1 MPLDPVIASILDLM
15 TSAGVPSIAAGTPE
29 QARHGMRAMTV
40 DVRDPATLAPVRET
54 RELLVPG
61 PAGDLPARLYLPE
74 VAGPVPTVVFFHGG
88 GFVIGDLE
96 THDDHARLLCHQAGV
111 AVLSIDYRLAPEHPF
126 PAAYDDC
133 LAATVWAVA
142 HIDQL
147 GGDADRLA
155 VAGDSAGGNLAAAVA
170 LSARDA
176 GITLKAQLLL
186 YPATDFREDET
197 HPSRLENAEGFFLT
211 AEDMAWFGNA
221 YTPDPALR
229 LHPRASVLLAPDL
242 AGVAPAVVCT
252 AEFDPLRDEG
262 NAYAK
267 ALAAAGVEV
276 RYTEFAG
283 LIHGFYGLGVYVP
296 AAAEAVAALNADLKD
311 LLG

>member
-1 MPLDPVIASILDLM
+1 MAQAGSPSL
-15 TSAGVPSIAAGTPE
+15 SAGTAE
-29 QARHGMRAMTV
+29 QARHGMRSMTV

-61 PAGDLPARLYLPE
+61 PAGDRPARLYLPE
-74 VAGPVPTVVFFHGG
+74 APGPVPTVVFFHGG
-88 GFVIGDLE
+88 GFVIGDIE
-96 THDDHARLLCHQAGV
+96 THDDHARLICNQAGV
-111 AVLSIDYRLAPEHPF
+111 AVLSLDYRLAPEHPF
-126 PAAYDDC
+126 PAAFDDC
-133 LAATVWAVA
+133 FAATLWAIEN
-142 HIDQL
+142 IDQL
-147 GGDADRLA
+147 GGDASRVG

-176 GITLKAQLLL
+176 GVSLKAQLLL

-197 HPSRLENAEGFFLT
+197 HSSRLENAEGFFLT
-211 AEDMAWFGNA
+211 SEDMQWFGNA

-229 LHPRASVLLAPDL
+229 LDPRASVLLEENF
-242 AGVAPAVVCT
+242 AGVAPAVLCT

-276 RYTEFAG
+276 RHTEFAG

-296 AAAEAVAALNADLKD
+296 AAAAAVVALNADLKD

>member
-1 MPLDPVIASILDLM
+1 MSQ
-15 TSAGVPSIAAGTPE
+15 AGSPSLSAGTPE

-74 VAGPVPTVVFFHGG
+74 APGPVPTVVFFHGG

-96 THDDHARLLCHQAGV
+96 THDDHARLLCHQAEV

-147 GGDADRLA
+147 GGEASRVA

-176 GITLKAQLLL
+176 GIALKAQLLL
-186 YPATDFREDET
+186 YPATDFREDEL
-197 HPSRLENAEGFFLT
+197 HHSRLENAEGFFLT
-211 AEDMAWFGNA
+211 ADDMAWFGNA
-221 YTPDPALR
+221 YTPEPAQR
-229 LHPRASVLLAPDL
+229 LNPRASVLLEPDL
-242 AGVAPAVVCT
+242 AGVAPAVLCT

-276 RYTEFAG
+276 RHTEFAG

-296 AAAEAVAALNADLKD
+296 AAAEAVAAVNADLKD